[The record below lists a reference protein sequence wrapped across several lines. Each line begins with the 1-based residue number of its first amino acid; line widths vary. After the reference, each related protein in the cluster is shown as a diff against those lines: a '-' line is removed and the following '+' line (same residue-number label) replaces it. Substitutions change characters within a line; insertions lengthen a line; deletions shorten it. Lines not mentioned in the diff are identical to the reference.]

1 MSASIDQAGEDFD
14 YIVVGA
20 GAGGGTVA
28 ARLAEAGFRILVI
41 EAGGD
46 PRTAGG
52 DSLADDYE
60 VPAFH
65 PFATENP
72 AIAWNFQVKHSLNAN
87 EVLYPRASALGGC
100 TAHNA
105 MIFVQ
110 PHDADWDAIAELMS
124 DNSWAAKPMQRYF
137 RMIENCRHRPIW
149 RFLSKLGVAK
159 SGHGWK
165 GWLTTEQALP
175 AAALFDS
182 ALRATL
188 FSSAVAAIASSQRP
202 LAALRALL
210 RGRADANDRSM
221 IRRGAEGLFYTPL
234 STAGHRRVGTRER
247 LLEVARNHPD
257 RLRLQT
263 SALAAQVLFDADNR
277 ATGVQYLK
285 GSKLYR
291 ACPTPN
297 DEPGE
302 LQQAYARHGVVLAG
316 GAFNTPQLLMLSG
329 IGPASHLTTHGI
341 PLRVDLSGV
350 GHNLQDRY
358 EIGVVN
364 RIRWP
369 WRALKG
375 ARFKRGDP
383 LYKSWLEKRSGM
395 YISNGAAMTVVRR
408 SDPGKKIPDLFSMA
422 LLADFRG
429 YFPGYS
435 KLVSRRHNV
444 LTWAVLKAH
453 TENRAGTV
461 LLRSSDPRDPPLV
474 NFHYFEEGS
483 GNAAAD
489 LEAVVAGIRFARE
502 LSRLLKAVGVIVAE
516 ETPGEELQSDQQLAD
531 HVRANAWG
539 HHASCSCAI
548 GPREQD
554 GVLNNRLGVHGTQG
568 LYVADASIFPRIPG
582 FFIVSA
588 VYMVAEKAA
597 EMILE
602 DRSRAREV
610 CP

>member
-1 MSASIDQAGEDFD
+1 M
-14 YIVVGA
+14 
-20 GAGGGTVA
+20 A
-28 ARLAEAGFRILVI
+28 ARLAEGGFRTLVI
-41 EAGGD
+41 EAGDD

-52 DSLADDYE
+52 YSLADEYD

-72 AIAWNFQVKHSLNAN
+72 AIAWNFQVKHYSNAD

-105 MIFVQ
+105 MILVQ
-110 PHDADWDAIAELMS
+110 PHDADWDAIAALT
-124 DNSWAAKPMQRYF
+124 DDDSWAAKNMQRYF
-137 RMIENCRHRPIW
+137 RIIEDCRHRPIW
-149 RFLSKLGVAK
+149 RWLSKLGITK
-159 SGHGWK
+159 TGHGWN
-165 GWLTTEQALP
+165 GWLKTERALP
-175 AAALFDS
+175 ASALFDS
-182 ALRATL
+182 VLRATL
-188 FSSAVAAIASSQRP
+188 FSSAVAAIASSQHP

-221 IRRGAEGLFYTPL
+221 IRQGAEGLFYTPL
-234 STAGHRRVGTRER
+234 STTSHRRIGTRER
-247 LLEVARNHPD
+247 LLQTAQDHPE
-257 RLRLQT
+257 RLLLET
-263 SALAAQVLFDADNR
+263 NALAARVLFDADNR
-277 ATGVQYLK
+277 AMGVEYLR
-285 GSKLYR
+285 GSSLYR

-297 DEPGE
+297 SEPGE
-302 LQQAYARHGVVLAG
+302 LRQAHARRGVVLAG

-329 IGPASHLTTHGI
+329 IGPAAHLEAHGI
-341 PLRVDLSGV
+341 PVRVNLAGV
-350 GHNLQDRY
+350 GSNLQDRY
-358 EIGVVN
+358 EISVVN

-375 ARFKRGDP
+375 ALFKRGDP
-383 LYKSWLEKRSGM
+383 LYEDWLQKRRGM
-395 YISNGAAMTVVRR
+395 YISNGAAMAVARR
-408 SDPGKKIPDLFSMA
+408 SSPDKEWPDLFSMA

-461 LLRSSDPRDPPLV
+461 LLRSRDPRDPPLV
-474 NFHYFEEGS
+474 EFRYFEEGS

-489 LEAVVAGIRFARE
+489 LEAVVAGIRFARK
-502 LSRLLKAVGVIVAE
+502 LSGLLKAVGVIVAE
-516 ETPGEELQSDQQLAD
+516 ETPGEDLQSDQELAD

-548 GPREQD
+548 GPRGAD
-554 GVLNNRLGVHGTQG
+554 GVLDSRLRVHGTHG
-568 LYVADASIFPRIPG
+568 LYVADASVFPRIPG
-582 FFIVSA
+582 FFIASA

-597 EMILE
+597 EIIQE
-602 DRSRAREV
+602 DARCEREASR
-610 CP
+610 